1 MWLIWT
7 FLIGL
12 VVGIVAK
19 FLMPRRDGG
28 GIVITALLGIAG
40 AVVAAFIGRTLGWY
54 LEGEPAGFVASVL
67 GAMLVLFV
75 YRSFARRA

>member
-7 FLIGL
+7 FLLGL

-19 FLMPRRDGG
+19 FLMPGRDGG

-40 AVVAAFIGRTLGWY
+40 AIVAAFIGRTLGWY